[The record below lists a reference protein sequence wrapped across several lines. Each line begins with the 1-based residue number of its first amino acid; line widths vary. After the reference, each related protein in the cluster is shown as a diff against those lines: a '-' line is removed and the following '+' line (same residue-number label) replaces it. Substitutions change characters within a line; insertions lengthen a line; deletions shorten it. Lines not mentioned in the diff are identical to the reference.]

1 MFDIVIE
8 PRALD
13 DIQVGI
19 DYYDSI
25 KIGLGELFYNI
36 INEYIEA
43 ISINPFYQIRYKD
56 YRALPISK
64 FPYIIIFYLDESI
77 KTAYIISI
85 FNTNQNPNNYPFH

>member
-8 PRALD
+8 PRALE

-36 INEYIEA
+36 INEYIES
-43 ISINPFYQIRYKD
+43 ISINPFYQICY
-56 YRALPISK
+56 
-64 FPYIIIFYLDESI
+64 
-77 KTAYIISI
+77 
-85 FNTNQNPNNYPFH
+85 